1 MTSDLSTLSAA
12 WIKAKEDERLATEY
26 RRAIENRMLSLI
38 GVPETLEGVE
48 TARPQGYTVKIT
60 GRCTYKVDGERL
72 QELAAENGLSEHL
85 SALCRWKPEL
95 NKRAWDAAAATIT
108 APLASAITA
117 TPGRAS
123 FTITTAESTT

>member
-12 WIKAKEDERLATEY
+12 WLKAKEDERIATEY

-48 TARPQGYTVKIT
+48 TARPHGYIVKIT
-60 GRCTYKVDGERL
+60 GRCSYKVDGDRL
-72 QELAAENGLSEHL
+72 QELAAENGLTEHL
-85 SALCRWKPEL
+85 SALGRWKPEL
-95 NKRAWDAAAATIT
+95 NKRAWDAAAASIT